1 MEDRNIKFPHREIY
15 LSLQIKEVHEKNK
28 KQIII
33 KKTNIWTYLDKNF
46 RFQRLKEKKNHPASR

>member
-33 KKTNIWTYLDKNF
+33 KKLTSGHILIKISDFKD
-46 RFQRLKEKKNHPASR
+46 